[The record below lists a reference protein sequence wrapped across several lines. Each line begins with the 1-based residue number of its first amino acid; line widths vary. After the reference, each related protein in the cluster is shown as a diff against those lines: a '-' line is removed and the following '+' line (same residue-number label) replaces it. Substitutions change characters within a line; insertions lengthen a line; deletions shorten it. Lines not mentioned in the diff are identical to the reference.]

1 MDAGGGSPVPEIT
14 PAPMPS
20 SNAVPP
26 FLMKTY
32 DMVDDPS
39 TDKIVSWS
47 PTDSSFVIWD
57 PPEFAKQLLPKY
69 FKHSNFS
76 SFVRQ
81 LNTYVCISLG
91 LSWVFSD
98 LTVLVLGYLVIFSSM
113 LGIYW
118 IFWAE
123 MLIIDYFIFQFE

>member
-1 MDAGGGSPVPEIT
+1 MGSAIMEAGAGSPVPEPKPT
-14 PAPMPS
+14 PMPC
-20 SNAVPP
+20 SNAPPP

-47 PTDSSFVIWD
+47 PADNSFVIWD
-57 PPEFAKQLLPKY
+57 PPEFAKELLPKY

-81 LNTYVCISLG
+81 LNTYVCI
-91 LSWVFSD
+91 F
-98 LTVLVLGYLVIFSSM
+98 
-113 LGIYW
+113 
-118 IFWAE
+118 
-123 MLIIDYFIFQFE
+123 LI